1 MIDFD
6 RLRRALALGALGAV
20 SMALL
25 LPSLASLRYTD
36 GHDWYAARRV
46 SVAQA
51 LIAVGF
57 DEHAATDYRLA
68 DGRSVT
74 WLRDGV
80 ATYPEALRSR
90 RLILAV
96 IGDNAVLGACAGFV
110 VLFALSGLLNLA
122 RPEPAGLSRVLARGH
137 SAAECRPGFVEDVP
151 PYEPHVPAGATPAAV
166 VPDPKPVVSAIVPTG
181 GSDER
186 VAEPAPAAGR
196 RGPPAKAKPER
207 RRARPAR
214 RRGRWF

>member
-1 MIDFD
+1 MIDFE
-6 RLRRALALGALGAV
+6 RWRRALVLGMLGAV
-20 SMALL
+20 AMALV
-25 LPSLASLRYTD
+25 LPPLALLRYTD
-36 GHDWYAARRV
+36 AHDWYAARKV

-57 DEHAATDYRLA
+57 DEYATTKYRLA
-68 DGRSVT
+68 DGRTVT
-74 WLRDGV
+74 WLRDGM
-80 ATYPEALRSR
+80 ATYPRARESR

-96 IGDNAVLGACAGFV
+96 IGDNAVLGAGAGFA

-122 RPEPAGLSRVLARGH
+122 RREPAGVSGKPARGH
-137 SAAECRPGFVEDVP
+137 SAGERRSGFVEDVP
-151 PYEPHVPAGATPAAV
+151 AYEPHVPAGSTPAAA
-166 VPDPKPVVSAIVPTG
+166 VPAPKPVVPAIAPTG
-181 GSDER
+181 VSDER